1 MHSKKNNYL
10 IIFYM
15 FKYIFKLIIIGN
27 NNVGKS
33 SIIKSFNNDYFDQK
47 YHSTI
52 GIDFASKIIKL
63 EDNTVVKLQ
72 IWDTAGTERFKSI
85 VRNYYRG
92 CIGGII
98 VFDVTNRQSFDNVI
112 MWYNDLL
119 MHTNKKA
126 GELTILLVGN
136 KNDLEKRVISQ
147 SEASNLA
154 YDLKIPY
161 LETSA
166 KLNEN
171 IDEIFYTVSDNIYEK
186 IKNNEVFVEEHK
198 IFNKFQIKESNS
210 SSRLKNITKCCVIS

>member
-1 MHSKKNNYL
+1 
-10 IIFYM
+10 M